1 MKLRRGGIMEK
12 NDRLELANLL
22 FPNIKDTRD
31 YYEKMYPERNLPEGA
46 MVTRYGPSPTGSVH
60 LGNLFSAFCDM
71 VYARQTKGKF
81 FLRIEDTDQKRM
93 VDGGIENIIGVLN
106 DFNILP
112 DEGYSF
118 EGKYGPYIQSQR
130 TEIYQTYIKDMIIS
144 GYAYPCFMT
153 EEEISAIREE
163 QEINKT
169 KIGIYGHY
177 ASDRDLS
184 LEEVKEKISSGE
196 EYVIRLKSPGDSSK
210 TIEIEDCIKGKL
222 KFPEHDV
229 DTVLLKKDGTPTYH
243 FAHAIDD
250 HLMHTTHVI
259 RGDEWVSSLPL
270 HAQLFEILGFKAVKY
285 AHIAPITIKDQET
298 GNIRKISKRKDPWF
312 GVKYYD
318 ENGIPIEAL
327 HLYLATIT
335 NTNFEEWY
343 LNNGDKDISQFEFSF
358 EKQAIGGTSFDE
370 AKLVNLCKTYFSR
383 KSGEEVYNETIAW
396 ALKHDTE
403 YAKLLENNKNDM
415 IKFFNIEKEGP
426 RPRKDIAKYSD
437 VKEEFSY
444 AIDSLFKKENY
455 SKYDG
460 DKTYDVELALDYVNN
475 YLLLDSTNEE
485 WFNKV
490 KEFAV
495 SKGYAASTKEYKN
508 NPDNYKGHVGDICE
522 ALRVMV
528 TGRRKSPDLYSIMK
542 ILGKDKIIERI
553 LLYKA
558 HIS

>member
-1 MKLRRGGIMEK
+1 MEK
-12 NDRLELANLL
+12 NERIELAELL
-22 FPNIKDTRD
+22 FPNITKSRED
-31 YYEKMYPERNLPEGA
+31 YELMYPERDIPEGA

-60 LGNLFSAFCDM
+60 LGNLLSAFADM
-71 VYARQTKGKF
+71 VYARQTNGSF

-93 VDGGIENIIGVLN
+93 MEGGIENITGVLH
-106 DFNILP
+106 DFDILP
-112 DEGYSF
+112 NEGYSF
-118 EGKYGPYIQSQR
+118 GGEYGPYIQSER
-130 TEIYQTYIKDMIIS
+130 VEIYQTYVKDMIIN

-153 EEEISAIREE
+153 EQEIADIREE

-177 ASDRDLS
+177 AVDRDLS
-184 LEEVKEKISSGE
+184 LEEIKEKLANNE
-196 EYVIRLKSPGDSSK
+196 EYVIRLKSPGNPEK
-210 TIEIEDCIKGKL
+210 NIEVEDCIKGKL
-222 KFPEHDV
+222 RFPEHDV

-270 HAQLFEILGFKAVKY
+270 HVQLFEILGFKPVRY

-343 LNNGDKDISQFEFSF
+343 INNSDKDISEFEFSF
-358 EKQAIGGTSFDE
+358 DKQAVGGTSFDE

-383 KSGEEVYNETIAW
+383 KSGEEVYNETHAW

-403 YAKLLENNKNDM
+403 YAKLLEENKDDM
-415 IKFFNIEKEGP
+415 IKFFNIEKDGD

-444 AIDSLFKKENY
+444 AIDSIFKAENY
-455 SKYDG
+455 SKFEG
-460 DKTYDVELALDYVNN
+460 EKKYDVALVTDYVENVLN
-475 YLLLDSTNEE
+475 LDVTNEE
-485 WFNKV
+485 WFNAV
-490 KEFAV
+490 KEFA
-495 SKGYAASTKEYKN
+495 SANGYAASPKDYKK
-508 NPDNYKGHVGDICE
+508 NPEDYKGHVGDVCE
-522 ALRVMV
+522 AIRVMV
-528 TGRRKSPDLYSIMK
+528 TGRTKSPDLFSIMK
-542 ILGKDKIIERI
+542 VLGKDKIKERI
-553 LLYKA
+553 ELFNNYQK
-558 HIS
+558 